1 MRSGRL
7 RHRIE
12 IKQESDAQNDY
23 GAPTGELET
32 ITTTKAN
39 VQVLSGSEQ
48 ARQGIV
54 VTSEAISVLMRQN
67 SAVDYDRLIS
77 WKGFDYS
84 IVTIK
89 PSDDDRQIVVTAQRE
104 L

>member
-7 RHRIE
+7 RHSITITE
-12 IKQESDAQNDY
+12 KTPGQNEY
-23 GAPTGELET
+23 GAELDTFDNVTET
-32 ITTTKAN
+32 RAN
-39 VQVLSGSEQ
+39 VQVLSGSEA

-54 VTSEAISVLMRQN
+54 INSESISVLMRQN
-67 SAVDYDRLIS
+67 SNITYDRYIN
-77 WKGFDYS
+77 WNNFNYR
-84 IVTIK
+84 IVTIR